1 MGASGKLR
9 KRSHLFTVLA
19 VFAVLFLLTPI
30 VASAQESGTILG
42 VVKDPSGAVVPNATV
57 TITNTGTN
65 EVRTVTTAADGAY
78 RVPGLNPGNYAVK
91 VEVPGFQTQTQTG
104 LTLEVAQQLV
114 ANVTLQVGA
123 ATQQVTVTGEAPIV
137 NTTTSSLGTV
147 VNETRVADLP
157 LNGRNYVDL
166 TLLQPGVAK
175 MPYMATG
182 GFGSSG
188 TWFSAN
194 GAPARSNNYT
204 IDGAI
209 MQNGLGA
216 SSSSEAGTTLGV
228 DGIREYK
235 VVTSAFPAEYGL
247 VMGSQTVM
255 VSKSGTNQF
264 HGDVFEYLRNSSLDA
279 RNFFDNPAGSG
290 GKRLPAFRRNNFGGS
305 FGGPIKKDKIFFFGV
320 YEGLRQSL
328 GVSIVDLV
336 LPAACHNLV
345 PNGNNYAFQT
355 TAIATS
361 CATGLTGLDSATP
374 TVVPPTTN
382 TFLSLFPEP
391 NVGNNVF
398 SFPAAATQRED
409 YGQMRVDV
417 NLSDS
422 DTMFGRYTI
431 DDGILS
437 NPTGSNQAVSSG
449 SALPYLRTEG
459 STRNQF
465 LTLSENHIFSPT
477 LLNTLRLSGSRTVFD
492 VHGVSTTDLSGP
504 DYSFTPGQPMG
515 SVTVGGGYISVSGES
530 PGSAHTQNIVTASD
544 DVFYTRG
551 KHALQFGVLY
561 NHFRLYNLESKSLT
575 GTLSYQN
582 LVNFMQGI
590 YQNYLALNPGS
601 NLIRTW
607 DWNTVGFYAQDQIR
621 ATSRLT
627 LNAGLRY
634 EFLTVPRERDGL
646 ESRFVDFAHPAD
658 PNQPWSY
665 GPVMVNP
672 SLHNFQPRVGFAW
685 DVFGNGETSI
695 RSGFGLYD
703 EVANF
708 GSAVDQ
714 IQLSMPPYSRTNSV
728 TSNPTNAVLPP
739 LPLVFPSTDPN
750 YNCFTAG
757 VPAISC
763 TNRLQT
769 MEYNVQQ
776 PNSIQYNLTV
786 EQRLPGQMALA
797 VSYVGYRGIHLWQVR
812 EGNPIPATNTVN
824 GAPAWYPYLCNGVAQ
839 ADNIC
844 SVPVTNNPAYQTINP
859 AYASVIRTGTW
870 GDAWYNSLQVNVMK
884 RLSHG
889 LEFQSAYTWSKTLDT
904 AQGQLYASD
913 CESVAE
919 LYPSNPSDARTW
931 DKGPSC
937 YDVTH
942 NWHLNVLYHF
952 PNINSTNWAAK
963 LANGWWV
970 GNIVSA
976 QTGFPFSVLLN
987 SVRTNNGI
995 LTGQGT
1001 TGLTDRPDL
1010 GTDTVQATF
1019 SCTGTGSAFPG
1030 APACS
1035 NGSVTY
1041 TYIPYDPNTVI
1052 TGDPNMWFNPLMFR
1066 LGPAGQQGNEPRGN
1080 LRGPG
1085 LVNWDFSVS
1094 KDTALPFLG
1103 EAGKVQFRAEMF
1115 NILNH
1120 ANFAIPGGTSG
1131 GNNQRVFTGG
1141 TTALVNKVLVRV
1153 PAGASQPPVANVGKI
1168 TATSASSRQIQLTLK
1183 LIF

>member
-1 MGASGKLR
+1 MGTSNKL
-9 KRSHLFTVLA
+9 KKCSHLFTALVIS
-19 VFAVLFLLTPI
+19 AVLFLLTPI
-30 VASAQESGTILG
+30 VASAQEGGTILG
-42 VVKDPSGAVVPNATV
+42 VVRDPSGAVVPNAKV
-57 TITNTGTN
+57 TTTNTGTS
-65 EVRTVTTAADGAY
+65 EARTVTTGADGNY
-78 RVPGLNPGNYAVK
+78 RVSALNPGNYAVK
-91 VEVPGFQTQTQTG
+91 VEAQGFQTQTLTG
-104 LTLEVAQQLV
+104 VMLEVAQQLV
-114 ANVTLQVGA
+114 ANVTVQVGT
-123 ATQQVTVTGEAPIV
+123 ATQEVTVTGEAPIV
-137 NTTTSSLGTV
+137 NTTSSSLGSV

-204 IDGAI
+204 LDGAI

-216 SSSSEAGTTLGV
+216 SPSSESGTSLGV

-255 VSKSGTNQF
+255 VSKSGMNQF

-279 RNFFDNPAGSG
+279 RNFFDAPATSG

-305 FGGPIKKDKIFFFGV
+305 FGGPIKKDKVFFYGV

-336 LPAACHNLV
+336 LPAACHNLN
-345 PNGNNYAFQT
+345 PNGTLVDPGACDT
-355 TAIATS
+355 TGTLNS
-361 CATGLTGLDSATP
+361 S
-374 TVVPPTTN
+374 TVVPAVIQ
-382 TFLSLFPEP
+382 TFLPLFPEP
-391 NVGNNVF
+391 NVGLTQF

-417 NLSDS
+417 NFSNS

-431 DDGILS
+431 DDGVLS

-449 SALPYLRTEG
+449 SALPYV
-459 STRNQF
+459 STLGGTRDQF
-465 LTLSENHIFSPT
+465 LTLSENHIFSPA
-477 LLNTLRLSGSRTVFD
+477 LLNTFRVSGSRTNFFVK
-492 VHGVSTTDLSGP
+492 GVSTIDLTDAAH
-504 DYSFTPGQPMG
+504 SFTPGQPMG
-515 SVTVGGGYISVSGES
+515 GLSVGGGYVSPTGPS
-530 PGSAHTQNIVTASD
+530 PGSAHTQSIVTISD
-544 DVFYTRG
+544 DMFYTKGR
-551 KHALQFGVLY
+551 HALQFGVSY

-575 GTLSYQN
+575 GTLAFAN
-582 LVNFMQGI
+582 LASFMRGI

-607 DWNTVGFYAQDQIR
+607 DWNTVGFYAQDQMR
-621 ATSRLT
+621 VNSRLT
-627 LNAGLRY
+627 LNYGLRY

-646 ESRFVDFAHPAD
+646 ESRFVDFANPND

-685 DVFGNGETSI
+685 DVFGNGKTSI

-714 IQLSMPPYSRTNSV
+714 VALSMPPYSRTNSV

-776 PNSIQYNLTV
+776 PSSLQYNLTV

-812 EGNPIPATNTVN
+812 EGNPIPPTDTVN
-824 GAPAWYPYLCNGVAQ
+824 GAPAWYPYLCNGIAQ
-839 ADNIC
+839 ANTSC
-844 SVPVTNNPAYQTINP
+844 SGTLANNPAYQTTNP

-889 LEFQSAYTWSKTLDT
+889 LEFQSAYTWSKALDT

-913 CESVAE
+913 CQSVSG
-919 LYPSNPSDARTW
+919 LYPSNPFDARKW
-931 DKGPSC
+931 DKGPAC

-942 NWHLNVLYHF
+942 NWHLNLLYHL
-952 PNINSTNWAAK
+952 PNINSTNWSAK

-976 QTGFPFSVLLN
+976 QSGFPFSVLLN
-987 SVRTNNGI
+987 SARTNNGN
-995 LTGQGT
+995 LAGQGT

-1010 GTDTVQATF
+1010 GTNTTQTTF
-1019 SCTGTGSAFPG
+1019 TCTGTGSAFPG
-1030 APACS
+1030 APAC
-1035 NGSVTY
+1035 GSQGNPGHVTY
-1041 TYIPYDPNTVI
+1041 TYIPYDPQTVI

-1066 LGPAGQQGNEPRGN
+1066 LAPAGQQGNEGRDI

-1085 LVNWDFSVS
+1085 LVEWDLSVS

-1103 EAGKVQFRAEMF
+1103 ESGKLQFRIEMF
-1115 NILNH
+1115 NLLNH
-1120 ANFAIPGGTSG
+1120 SNFAMPGGTSG

-1141 TTALVNKVLVRV
+1141 TAAA
-1153 PAGASQPPVANVGKI
+1153 AGASQAPVANVGKI
-1168 TATSASSRQIQLTLK
+1168 TATSTSSRQIQLALK
-1183 LIF
+1183 VIF